1 MLAIALS
8 LLAPTAS
15 AEIRLINGTG
25 QPLVVDV
32 LHADK
37 QERDIQLP
45 VGKGISK
52 TYGAPLEKSKTEML
66 VVRDA
71 AGKELFREA
80 VQTDYIYAINNWGSD
95 RIIFNQVG
103 RFQGQSS
110 DSTGLQLVNTTG
122 KTITY
127 KTELADFSLREGK
140 GREARDAHHV
150 WRDQV
155 QNVGKEGETRKVT
168 LSVVGTE
175 PLTTE
180 MKVGTLYLLGR
191 DGEALKL
198 DVLH

>member
-1 MLAIALS
+1 MLLTALS
-8 LLAPTAS
+8 LLVPTAS

-32 LHADK
+32 LHAEK

-52 TYGAPLEKSKTEML
+52 VHGTPLERMKTEML

-71 AGKELFREA
+71 NGKELLREA

-95 RIIFNQVG
+95 RVIFNQVG
-103 RFQGQSS
+103 TFQGDSS
-110 DSTGLQLVNTTG
+110 NETGLQLVNATG

-140 GREARDAHHV
+140 GREARDQHHV
-150 WRDQV
+150 WKDEV
-155 QNVGKEGETRKVT
+155 ANVGKQGEKRKVT
-168 LSVVGTE
+168 LSIVGADPIE
-175 PLTTE
+175 VE
-180 MKVGTLYLLGR
+180 MAVGTLYLLTK
-191 DGEALKL
+191 DGEKLKL
-198 DVLH
+198 DTLH